1 MDMEL
6 RTTLVQTK
14 GKWYV
19 SATVPTHLRRLFNG
33 QKQIKVSTGTS
44 DRAIAEQRQ
53 VSKSNEIYQK
63 IYSKQNSDHP
73 VIAAIEKIVDATS
86 EVKANYDA
94 AEVLVE
100 EQRPLIIADI
110 FKRSAY
116 AEFKA
121 RTIECELER
130 ERYKSVLDTI
140 NGASDEIYGHLD
152 EFIRRPS
159 VDEPNDENFP
169 CILEVLERWPSETHF
184 NRVKTKNTY
193 ASHVKRFVK
202 HQGNLKLNEITK
214 RGAYEFVRHLE

>member
-1 MDMEL
+1 M
-6 RTTLVQTK
+6 
-14 GKWYV
+14 
-19 SATVPTHLRRLFNG
+19 
-33 QKQIKVSTGTS
+33 STGTS

-63 IYSKQNSDHP
+63 IYLKQNSDHP
-73 VIAAIEKIVDATS
+73 VIAAIENIVDATS

-94 AEVLVE
+94 TEVLEE

-116 AEFKA
+116 AELKA

-130 ERYKSVLDTI
+130 ERYKSVLETI
-140 NGASDEIYGHLD
+140 NGAFDEIDVHLD
-152 EFIRRPS
+152 EFTRRPS
-159 VDEPNDENFP
+159 VDEPNDENLP
-169 CILEVLERWPSETHF
+169 CILEVLERWQSETYF

-202 HQGNLKLNEITK
+202 HNGNLKLSEITK
-214 RGAYEFVRHLE
+214 AVAYKFVRHL